1 MEFCASMLWTAC
13 NVMVSTRY
21 ANDSKK
27 FTASIMSLSLAS
39 TTGMIIAKIVG
50 GALLSQYHWRQVC
63 LLSAAVG
70 VFGSV
75 MLYFFGINEM
85 SYSKSTSRNNN
96 NKAQEAG
103 SINQLNRQDTDD
115 TSGLTLKSIK
125 SSISNV
131 LGNRMF
137 YAIAC
142 AHFGSFIIRSS
153 DKVMGTFI
161 ADATL
166 LPSKYV
172 ECFPF
177 SLLCSLFPSKLTF
190 KIYYRISMWFSYNF
204 DYPWVCGRIDHRP
217 RYRRH

>member
-1 MEFCASMLWTAC
+1 
-13 NVMVSTRY
+13 
-21 ANDSKK
+21 
-27 FTASIMSLSLAS
+27 MSLSLAS

-142 AHFGSFIIRSS
+142 AHFGLGGVDGGPCLDTRHR
-153 DKVMGTFI
+153 KNNW
-161 ADATL
+161 
-166 LPSKYV
+166 PSEWPTVSENK
-172 ECFPF
+172 
-177 SLLCSLFPSKLTF
+177 
-190 KIYYRISMWFSYNF
+190 N
-204 DYPWVCGRIDHRP
+204 
-217 RYRRH
+217 